1 MIKYLATFLLIGAL
15 GLMVPIVGCASSGGG
30 GGGGTT
36 QPVITI
42 DYLVTL
48 AIIDYDALIASG
60 LVQETPELDAAISAV
75 FAAKDAYAKGLGT
88 IGAINAAS
96 MQLIIALGKA
106 RTK

>member
-15 GLMVPIVGCASSGGG
+15 GLMVPFAGCASSGGG
-30 GGGGTT
+30 GGSTT

-48 AIIDYDALIASG
+48 AIIDYDALVASG

-75 FAAKDAYAKGLGT
+75 FAAKDAYTKGLGT